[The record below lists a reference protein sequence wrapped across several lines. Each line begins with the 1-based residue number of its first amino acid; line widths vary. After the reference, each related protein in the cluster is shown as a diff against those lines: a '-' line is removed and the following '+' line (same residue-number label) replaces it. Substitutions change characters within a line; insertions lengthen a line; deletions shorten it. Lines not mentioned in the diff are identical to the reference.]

1 MTGTHIYY
9 NLHNYNFLL
18 VFLFEKNI
26 WFLPFTS
33 IVPKDFN
40 LEPCGRL
47 GQDPQYQGAGAT
59 EGLAGIGDD
68 DMWQISAYYNSR
80 YRWYLSIFRYRYR
93 RYRYRMIMN
102 DLDIE
107 WSIYLSNY
115 LSIFLSIY
123 LSIYLSIFLSIDLSI
138 YRSIHRSIDPSI
150 YLSIDLSIDRSI
162 HRSIY
167 LSIYLIYLISLS
179 I

>member
-107 WSIYLSNY
+107 WSIYLSIYLTIY
-115 LSIFLSIY
+115 LSIYLSFYLSIYLSIYPSIDRSIY
-123 LSIYLSIFLSIDLSI
+123 LSIYLSI
-138 YRSIHRSIDPSI
+138 YP
-150 YLSIDLSIDRSI
+150 SIDRSI
-162 HRSIY
+162 DLSIY